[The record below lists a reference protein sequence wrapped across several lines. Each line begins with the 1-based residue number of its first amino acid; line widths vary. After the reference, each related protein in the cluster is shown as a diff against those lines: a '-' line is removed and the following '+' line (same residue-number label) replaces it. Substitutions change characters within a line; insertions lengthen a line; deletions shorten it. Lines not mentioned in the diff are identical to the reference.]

1 MMKKIIAVLL
11 LSFTPLLP
19 SSGQMV
25 VSDPGH
31 TAASVLG
38 HFKSLEESI
47 RSGVQLLNQLTVLKQ
62 TYENMKSLKETFDK
76 INQYIYDIQE
86 IIDAAQSLINIIQ
99 RASDI
104 YKQAV
109 RSNMFN
115 LNELTY
121 FMDYLNFAIEQGTR
135 NVGKIKDYVTSGK
148 WRFTDKE
155 RKEAVEAAA
164 GETGEIEAGL
174 WLIQEQM
181 KRAIEQRRKIDYMNK
196 NNLFGVA
203 ESYYI
208 NKGGRLTLGAELV
221 YAVSKAVDKTIP
233 DTQSVES
240 TARSAAKKTTD
251 LYDNFKKLFFALS
264 AFVALIGAFRVYRKF
279 NLEED
284 GLGKTAAIWFT
295 SALTIFILGSIV
307 ELFLF

>member
-1 MMKKIIAVLL
+1 MMKKIIIVLL

-25 VSDPGH
+25 VTDPAH
-31 TAASVLG
+31 TTASILG

-62 TYENMKSLKETFDK
+62 TYEGMKAVKETFDK

-86 IIDAAQSLINIIQ
+86 IVDAAQSLINMIQ
-99 RASDI
+99 RTSDI

-109 RSNMFN
+109 RSNTFE
-115 LNELTY
+115 LSELTY
-121 FMDYLNFAIEQGTR
+121 IMDYLTFAIEQGTQ
-135 NVGKIKDYVTSGK
+135 NVGKIKDYVTSSK

-155 RKEAVEAAA
+155 RIDKIEDAES
-164 GETGEIEAGL
+164 EIERIEESLENTAENL
-174 WLIQEQM
+174 RLISEAR
-181 KRAIEQRRKIDYMNK
+181 KKIEYMNA
-196 NNLFGVA
+196 NDMFTPMEAYVA
-203 ESYYI
+203 
-208 NKGGRLTLGAELV
+208 NVTGRMTPGGELRFALSMTLG
-221 YAVSKAVDKTIP
+221 
-233 DTQSVES
+233 QSTETD

-251 LYDNFKKLFFALS
+251 LYDNLKTLFFALS
-264 AFVALIGAFRVYRKF
+264 AFIALIGAFRVYRKV

-284 GLGKTAAIWFT
+284 GLGKTATIWFT
-295 SALTIFILGSIV
+295 SALTVFILGSIV